1 VCEPDLLGNT
11 LTERLDGKISFA
23 IYEKASQSTR
33 ERNYGLGE
41 KQPRLR
47 TTCEAQTYGL
57 RLLLPKNRVNEVR
70 RFENRKRSFTGLCVM
85 CIPCAPAIQRH
96 VGLLLFETFSF
107 KQRKSWIIPLWQ
119 KAAKASFW

>member
-85 CIPCAPAIQRH
+85 CIPCAPAIKPPRF
-96 VGLLLFETFSF
+96 VCFFLKLFLSNKEKVYEKTKFRILL
-107 KQRKSWIIPLWQ
+107 P
-119 KAAKASFW
+119 